1 MIDMKNLG
9 NVDLY
14 GLLGVLI
21 TATDADIRKA
31 YRKKALECHP
41 DKNPD
46 NPKAAE
52 LFHDLSKALEILSDE
67 SARTAYN
74 RVIEAKKAAELRNQ
88 QLDSKRQKLKADLE
102 ERERQ
107 ANLNQARRQTYSTV
121 AKSPEEALKDEI
133 ERLRKEGFKLLQEE
147 QEIMQ
152 KHLQEERLK
161 MNKWD
166 SAQHRI
172 KIKWNSSKS
181 DPSNG
186 GYTKELL
193 EKFLHKYGDI
203 VVLVMS
209 PKKNGSA
216 LVEFKTQDAAEMA
229 VSYEKGR
236 MENPLSLEWVGNPP
250 KSKSNPSGS
259 TTISHTDYES
269 LVLRQMRQAEERK
282 RLIEAMLKE
291 DQEES

>member
-1 MIDMKNLG
+1 M
-9 NVDLY
+9 
-14 GLLGVLI
+14 
-21 TATDADIRKA
+21 
-31 YRKKALECHP
+31 
-41 DKNPD
+41 
-46 NPKAAE
+46 
-52 LFHDLSKALEILSDE
+52 EILSDE

-88 QLDSKRQKLKADLE
+88 QLDSKRQKLKSDLE

-107 ANLNQARRQTYSTV
+107 ANVSVARRQTYSTV
-121 AKSPEEALKDEI
+121 AKSPEDALKDEI

-147 QEIMQ
+147 QELMQ
-152 KHLQEERLK
+152 KQLQEERLK
-161 MNKWD
+161 MNQNQNWD

-172 KIKWNSSKS
+172 EIKWNASKS
-181 DPSNG
+181 DAMNG
-186 GYTKELL
+186 GYTKELV

-236 MENPLSLEWVGNPP
+236 MENPLTLEWVGNAP
-250 KSKSNPSGS
+250 KSRNHLSGS
-259 TTISHTDYES
+259 STISDNDYES

-282 RLIEAMLKE
+282 RLIEEMLKE
-291 DQEES
+291 DQDESWE

>member
-1 MIDMKNLG
+1 M
-9 NVDLY
+9 
-14 GLLGVLI
+14 
-21 TATDADIRKA
+21 
-31 YRKKALECHP
+31 
-41 DKNPD
+41 
-46 NPKAAE
+46 
-52 LFHDLSKALEILSDE
+52 EILSDA
-67 SARTAYN
+67 SARAAYN

-88 QLDSKRQKLKADLE
+88 QLDGKRQKLKADLE

-107 ANLNQARRQTYSTV
+107 ANLSQARRHTYSTV

-133 ERLRKEGFKLLQEE
+133 ERLRTEGFKLLQEE
-147 QEIMQ
+147 QELMQ
-152 KHLQEERLK
+152 KQLQEERLK
-161 MNKWD
+161 MYNKWD

-172 KIKWNSSKS
+172 KIKWNAPKS
-181 DPSNG
+181 DVTNG

-203 VVLVMS
+203 VVLVLS

-236 MENPLSLEWVGNPP
+236 MENPLTLEWIGSPP
-250 KSKSNPSGS
+250 KSRNNPTGS
-259 TTISHTDYES
+259 TTISDNDYES
-269 LVLRQMRQAEERK
+269 LVLREMRQAEERK
-282 RLIEAMLKE
+282 RLIEEMLKE